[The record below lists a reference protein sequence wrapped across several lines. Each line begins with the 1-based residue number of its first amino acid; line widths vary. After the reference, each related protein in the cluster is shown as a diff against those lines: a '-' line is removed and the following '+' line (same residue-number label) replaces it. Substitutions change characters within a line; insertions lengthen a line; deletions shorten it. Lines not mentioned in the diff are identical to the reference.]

1 MKRILLQLFIICIT
15 NVIYAQSID
24 TVNVVSKDS
33 VNISTLNLDEVVV
46 TAPIINKTKNG
57 TSYLITDSIKE
68 KVNSP
73 VDILNHIDGVMY
85 NQIDNTVK
93 VGMDSHVLL
102 LVDGI
107 ERGLEYIMAL
117 SPDRVAKIEVI
128 NIPKA
133 KYTVAG
139 YKYVIN
145 YILKKDWIG
154 HDLFVQ
160 NFTMLSAGN
169 NNGDNVIANEQPRIQ
184 YTYTNKKFDVNLG
197 YVYGDIN
204 WNYPISYSKSYAN
217 SESMT
222 SNEYSA
228 KNPNVQNSSKAHIV
242 AASGVLNLS
251 PSNLLVWQ
259 VDYSRSS
266 DNNKNLFEWKIN
278 DSMSH
283 DLYKEMQSDSSSNDK
298 LSTAIIYKA
307 AINEKLKLHSA
318 VGYEYLNQNINYD
331 YSMLNSYNSRNSYKN
346 IKDYIRGELD
356 ITYSNSEFWS
366 INMGYIATWNRYK
379 SKSIVGNKTVSEITD
394 QRHQVYMYFDYT
406 PNRYWLL
413 HIGSGA
419 EFIGN
424 TNINRYRSYWNWL
437 PQVSLSYTPSDKI
450 QIVLDYSTKM
460 EYPKMY
466 QISNT
471 YYNIDKWSI
480 YRGNS
485 NLSPGRT
492 HSLSLQGA
500 FWHSFL
506 VNIEYYN
513 NRGYITDMYGK
524 DENDVVKTNVNA
536 NSYSFI
542 GSLSYDWKIS
552 DNLTWRNIA
561 QISFD
566 KIYYKDFSNDYTN
579 WALVSQLNYWV
590 KPIQMLFSATYQRSM
605 TKEPLLQGWGEV
617 GQDFWQLSLQKQL
630 WNRRIYV
637 SLSYIPPVH
646 IGTRTMQRSCVS
658 TEYYNYFQKQ
668 SLKTYDNLLL
678 LRIQLRFSNG
688 KKKQQVNANFRFD
701 NEKIKDRGLL

>member
-1 MKRILLQLFIICIT
+1 MKRILLQLFIICVA
-15 NVIYAQSID
+15 NGIYAQSTD

-33 VNISTLNLDEVVV
+33 VNMSTLNLEEVVV
-46 TAPIINKTKNG
+46 TAPIINKTKTG
-57 TSYLITDSIKE
+57 TSYLITDRIKE

-73 VDILNHIDGVMY
+73 VDILNHIDGVMFS
-85 NQIDNTVK
+85 QIDNTVK
-93 VGMDSHVLL
+93 VRMDSHVLL

-107 ERGLEYIMAL
+107 ERDLDYIMAL
-117 SPDRVAKIEVI
+117 TPDRVAKIEVI
-128 NIPKA
+128 NMPKA

-154 HDLFVQ
+154 HELFVQ
-160 NFTMLSAGN
+160 NFTMISAGN
-169 NNGDNVIANEQPRIQ
+169 NNGDNIIANEQPRIQ
-184 YTYTNKKFDVNLG
+184 YTYTNRKFDMNLG

-204 WNYPISYSKSYAN
+204 WNYPISYSKSYTN
-217 SESMT
+217 SESMI

-228 KNPNVQNSSKAHIV
+228 KDPNVQNSSKAHIV
-242 AASGVLNLS
+242 AASSVLNLS

-259 VDYSRSS
+259 ADYSRSS
-266 DNNKNLFEWKIN
+266 DNNNNLFEWKIN
-278 DSMSH
+278 DGMSH
-283 DLYKEMQSDSSSNDK
+283 DLYKEIQSDSSSNDK
-298 LSTAIIYKA
+298 LNTAIIYKT

-318 VGYEYLNQNINYD
+318 IGYEYLNQNIHYD
-331 YSMLNSYNSRNSYKN
+331 YDLLNSYNSRNSYKN

-356 ITYSNSEFWS
+356 ITYSNSELWS
-366 INMGYIATWNRYK
+366 VNMGYVATWNRYK
-379 SKSIVGNKTVSEITD
+379 SKSIIDNKTVSEITD
-394 QRHQVYMYFDYT
+394 QRHQLYMYFDYA
-406 PNRYWLL
+406 PNKYWFL

-419 EFIGN
+419 EFIRN
-424 TNINRYRSYWNWL
+424 TNIDRHRNYWNWL

-466 QISNT
+466 QISST
-471 YYNIDKWSI
+471 YYNIDRWSI

-485 NLSPGRT
+485 NLNPSRT

-500 FWHSFL
+500 FWNSFL

-513 NRGYITDMYGK
+513 NRNYMTDMYSK
-524 DENDVVKTNVNA
+524 DENGVVKTIVNA

-542 GSLSYDWKIS
+542 GALSYDWKVS

-566 KIYYKDFSNDYTN
+566 KIYYKDFSNDYIN
-579 WALVSQLNYWV
+579 WALISQLNYWV
-590 KPIQMLFSATYQRSM
+590 QPIQMLFSAAYQRSM
-605 TKEPLLQGWGEV
+605 TKEPLLQGWGEM

-630 WNRRIYV
+630 LNRHVNV
-637 SLSYIPPVH
+637 SLSYIPPIH
-646 IGTRTMQRSCVS
+646 IGVRTMQRSCVS
-658 TEYYNYFQKQ
+658 TDYYNYFQKQ
-668 SLKTYDNLLL
+668 SLRTYDNLLL
-678 LRIQLRFSNG
+678 LRMQFRFGNG
-688 KKKQQVNANFRFD
+688 KKKQQVNTNFRFE